1 MFSYFSCRTGAYEVV
16 CHCTLARF
24 QPDSSVICQD
34 LKNQQPFS
42 ILVMPPVLQ
51 IVFFL
56 VFSFR
61 SKKTTMETGRSRPL
75 LQVNGSGLW
84 VQCGSNEETVGGAF
98 FVPLGPGDVA
108 VHGWDVVHGVH
119 LKELRKVGKNGDF

>member
-1 MFSYFSCRTGAYEVV
+1 MFSYFSCRTRAYEVV

-51 IVFFL
+51 IAAFFGLFSFRAEDDDGRL
-56 VFSFR
+56 VFSAVTSGQRQWLMGPMWIQGGNRGWCFLR
-61 SKKTTMETGRSRPL
+61 S
-75 LQVNGSGLW
+75 
-84 VQCGSNEETVGGAF
+84 
-98 FVPLGPGDVA
+98 LGP
-108 VHGWDVVHGVH
+108 W
-119 LKELRKVGKNGDF
+119 